1 MLYLHMYIEWVRSF
15 LFLSHWQVAVGSSH
29 GLLMTLDGD
38 VYSWGRNAE
47 GQIGNNSKYE
57 MVSQMYIPKKM
68 GNISKFLYDL
78 EIC

>member
-1 MLYLHMYIEWVRSF
+1 MSEEFSY
-15 LFLSHWQVAVGSSH
+15 LSHWQVAVGSSH

-57 MVSQMYIPKKM
+57 MVSQMFIPQKM

>member
-1 MLYLHMYIEWVRSF
+1 MHVDRYWGSEEFYI
-15 LFLSHWQVAVGSSH
+15 LSRWQVAVGSSH

-57 MVSQMYIPKKM
+57 MVSQMYIPIKI
-68 GNISKFLYDL
+68 GNILKFLYYS
-78 EIC
+78 EIILI